1 VNLAARFDHTF
12 RVEVVIA
19 TVVFGLIALVFLLA
33 IGRSFTPWG
42 RRASQKTS
50 HKKTESVYVALVA
63 AVAAFLVVFSF
74 TKNTSAHPKPALTVK
89 VTGYQWC
96 WRFSYVGTGV
106 SVTADCVDGHLPTLV
121 LPTGEPVAFQVTSAD
136 VVHSMWV
143 PSLRFKL
150 FAYPDYVN
158 TFEATLPAA
167 GTWEGECAEF
177 CGQYHFAMH
186 FTLQG
191 VSPSAFSTWLSDRG
205 GRGPS

>member
-1 VNLAARFDHTF
+1 MNLPARFDHTF

-19 TVVFGLIALVFLLA
+19 FVVFGIVALVFLGAVLRSYTKR
-33 IGRSFTPWG
+33 GRV
-42 RRASQKTS
+42 ASEKTG
-50 HKKTESVYVALVA
+50 HKKTETVYVSIVA

-74 TKNTSAHPKPALTVK
+74 TENQSPRQKAALTVK

-96 WRFSYVGTGV
+96 WRFDYLGTGV

-121 LPTGEPVAFQVTSAD
+121 LPTGQPIAFQVTSAD
-136 VVHSMWV
+136 VIHSMWV
-143 PSLRFKL
+143 PHLRFKL

-158 TFEATLPAA
+158 SFETTLPSP

-186 FTLQG
+186 FHLQA
-191 VSPSAFSTWLSDRG
+191 VTPIQFSSWILSHKG
-205 GRGPS
+205 GSK